1 VNAPD
6 FRAILTQPAADTIA
20 QFEATFGDAL
30 TEIAISLQ
38 KSFAELTDFDELLP
52 DSPRASY
59 VEHYLVYALD
69 CVVVSTRLLNQGLL
83 PPSGHMMRQ
92 YGEATATALLLSHP
106 QLPDFDQYMR
116 DRDRYPFHKALELVN
131 KRETRK
137 LLGIS
142 EEGWRGMMNICD
154 SYDDLSHPSPLAT
167 FQVIL
172 LERKGLATLGGD
184 YDSGKHDLYVR
195 EFHRR
200 TSAASLLGTTV
211 RACAR
216 YLGVAP

>member
-1 VNAPD
+1 MNTPD

-20 QFEATFGDAL
+20 QFEAGFGDQI
-30 TEIAISLQ
+30 TEIATNLQ
-38 KSFAELTDFDELLP
+38 KSFEQLTAFDTRLP
-52 DSPRASY
+52 DSPRASF

-92 YGEATATALLLSHP
+92 YAEATATALLLSHP
-106 QLPDFDQYMR
+106 HLPDFDQYMQ
-116 DRDRYPFHKALELVN
+116 DRNRYPVHKALERVN
-131 KRETRK
+131 RRKTRK

-142 EEGWRGMMNICD
+142 EEGWRRMMDISN
-154 SYDDLSHPSPLAT
+154 SYDEFSHPSPTAT

-172 LERKGLATLGGD
+172 LEQEGFATLAGD
-184 YDSGKHDLYVR
+184 YDSGKRDLYAR
-195 EFHRR
+195 EFRR
-200 TSAASLLGTTV
+200 LSSGASLLGTTV

-216 YLGVAP
+216 NLGLVL